1 MKSHTKFMQVGKE
14 NEKNK
19 LLLASAIVM
28 SLLTPMSQVKADWH
42 QDNIGWWYSLNNG
55 SYYKNT
61 DAFIDWKSYRFN
73 NSGYMVTGWY

>member
-1 MKSHTKFMQVGKE
+1 MQVGKE

-28 SLLTPMSQVKADWH
+28 SLLTPMSQVKVDWH
-42 QDNIGWWYSLNNG
+42 QDNIGWWSSLNNG